1 MNSNSENLHTQQR
14 VHSALWAAWADA
26 LGFISELT
34 DEAGLHR
41 RLGGAELEYP
51 VEWQRRIGGKFGV
64 TVSLPAGTYSDDTQL
79 RLSVGRAIR
88 PSGFD
93 PEAFSKIELPVWPSY
108 ALGGGRATK
117 AAASHIAGA
126 SVPWFGNFFKGWSE
140 AGGNG
145 AAMRVQPHIWAARE
159 PGRVGSHL
167 LDVLIDA
174 VITHGHPRALVGALF
189 HSMSLG
195 FTLDRGQIPSPADWG
210 TIADELHQFPT
221 LIRHHPELSLW
232 CSTWERSTEIKL
244 DDAWGSTIDE
254 MVQMFSV
261 AEEFVP
267 IGEAALEREDFASLH
282 EAFNTL
288 ATGLHLRD
296 PATRGSGTATVV
308 AASAL
313 AAVGAS
319 KPIPMLQ
326 VTARAIGT
334 DTDTIA
340 TMAAALMGSVTNCE
354 PPTSVADREY
364 IASEALR
371 LAKISRGH
379 DQVENFAYP
388 DLLHWEAPRSQ
399 AAAFGL
405 AEGKPA
411 LAGLGLCE
419 DMELAG
425 VARSFSWSWARLNFG
440 QTILVKHRTELDE
453 LPVTQYPAPQ
463 ARGAGKINTVSRSD
477 TSQFKHRTTQQEIE
491 PFMPATTSQEHR
503 PSADQ
508 SRRHTSGTQ
517 DLDVDAMLEWLRA
530 QGHTDQAIGY
540 AVRRIAELGT
550 MEQMIAFTA
559 TIQAEIRIIAAHNR
573 RSF

>member
-1 MNSNSENLHTQQR
+1 MNSNDENLHTQQR
-14 VHSALWAAWADA
+14 VNSALWAAWADA

-34 DEAGLHR
+34 DETGLHR
-41 RLGGAELEYP
+41 RLGGVELEHP
-51 VEWQRRIGGKFGV
+51 IEWQRRIGGKFGV
-64 TVSLPAGTYSDDTQL
+64 SVTLPAGTYSDDTQL

-88 PSGFD
+88 ASGFD

-126 SVPWFGNFFKGWSE
+126 SVPWFGNFFKGWSD

-145 AAMRVQPHIWAARE
+145 AAMRTQPHVWAAQE

-174 VITHGHPRALVGALF
+174 AITHGHPRALVGALF

-195 FTLDRGQIPSPADWG
+195 FALDRGRIPSPADWG
-210 TIADELHQFPT
+210 NIADELHQFPT

-232 CSTWERSTEIKL
+232 CSTWERSTEMKL
-244 DDAWGSTIDE
+244 DDAWESIINE
-254 MVQMFSV
+254 MMEMLAV
-261 AEEFVP
+261 AKEFTP
-267 IGEAALEREDFASLH
+267 LGEAALEREDFTSLS

-288 ATGLHLRD
+288 AAGLNLRD
-296 PATRGSGTATVV
+296 PDTRGSGTATVV

-313 AAVGAS
+313 AAAGAS
-319 KPIPMLQ
+319 KPLPMLQ
-326 VTARAIGT
+326 IAARAVGT

-340 TMAAALMGSVTNCE
+340 TMAAALMGSVANCE
-354 PPTSVADREY
+354 PPTDVVDRQY
-364 IASEALR
+364 IASEAVR
-371 LAKISRGH
+371 LAKISKGH
-379 DQVENFAYP
+379 EQVENFAYP
-388 DLLHWEAPRSQ
+388 DLLHWEAPRTQ
-399 AAAFGL
+399 AATLGL

-411 LAGLGLCE
+411 LAGLGLCK
-419 DMELAG
+419 DMKLAG
-425 VARSFSWSWARLNFG
+425 AARSFSWSWAKLDFG
-440 QTILVKHRTELDE
+440 QTILAKHRAELDE

-463 ARGAGKINTVSRSD
+463 VRGTGKTKARSHSD
-477 TSQFKHRTTQQEIE
+477 TSQFKRRTTQQEIE
-491 PFMPATTSQEHR
+491 PAMPVTTSQEHR
-503 PSADQ
+503 PSADPN
-508 SRRHTSGTQ
+508 RRHTPGAQ
-517 DLDVDAMLEWLRA
+517 DLDVDAMLEWLRT

-559 TIQAEIRIIAAHNR
+559 TIQAEIRILAARNR
-573 RSF
+573 RTF